1 MKLVQLNTIFTI
13 EYGNSF
19 DLTML
24 NQISEYSVEKINY
37 VSRTREN
44 NGVSAIVERIEDTEP
59 FEAGLIT
66 VAGSGNSVLETCI
79 QPKPFYTGYHV
90 FVLTPKHKMTDLEK
104 LFYCYC
110 IKLNRYKYSFGRQ
123 ANRTLKDL
131 LVPDKLP
138 RDFKSLNIKSLN
150 RISPKSIVSTKTTFD
165 TAKWDYFNITDIFK
179 LEKCKCSSAS
189 DLLEDGDDIYYI
201 GAKKD
206 DNGIMNKVAF
216 NEDFVS
222 KGNCIVFIGDGQGSV
237 GYSTYQ
243 PNDFIGSTTLTCGYN
258 PKLNAYNSLFLVTV
272 LDKERFKYSFG
283 RKYGKSQLEKA
294 KIKLPSKKGEPDF
307 EFMETF
313 IKSLP
318 FSKSLG

>member
-1 MKLVQLNTIFTI
+1 MELVPLHTIFEI

-24 NQISEYSVEKINY
+24 VQCNEDSTERINY

-44 NGVSAIVERIEDTEP
+44 NGVSAIVERIEDVEP
-59 FEAGLIT
+59 FSAGLIT

-79 QPKPFYTGYHV
+79 QPFPFYTGYHV
-90 FVLTPKHKMTDLEK
+90 FVLAPKKAMTDLEK

-110 IKLNRYKYSFGRQ
+110 LKMNRYKYSFGRQ
-123 ANRTLKDL
+123 ANRTLKNL
-131 LVPDKLP
+131 LVPAKFP
-138 RDFKSLNIKSLN
+138 NDFKSLSVNSLN
-150 RISPKSIVSTKTTFD
+150 NI
-165 TAKWDYFNITDIFK
+165 TAKPIIQKELSVDTTKWEYFNISKIFE

-189 DLLEDGDDIYYI
+189 DLLEDGDEIYYI

-206 DNGIMNKVAF
+206 DNGVMNKVLV
-216 NEDFVS
+216 NEDLVS

-258 PKLNAYNSLFLVTV
+258 PNLNKYNSLFLVTV

-283 RKYGKSQLEKA
+283 RKYGKSQLLKA
-294 KIKLPSKKGEPDF
+294 KIKLPSKNGVPDF
-307 EFMETF
+307 KFMEEY

-318 FSKSLG
+318 FSSSL